1 MNTKSILIG
10 LILLISGIAGGWYLA
25 NMNKFSQKNI
35 EEKQTILL
43 EQIKKV
49 TKLSTVEGKLTE
61 IYSYTDYKNYDWSFL
76 RKQAL
81 IRVTATVAVGYDFEK
96 LAFEID
102 HKKKSITITN
112 IPRAEI
118 LSIDH
123 ELDYYD
129 IKEGVFNSFS
139 TDDYNRINKNAKEY
153 IRSVAQNSALMKTA
167 EQNKDE
173 LLGMLGLIAQGM
185 GYELNIVN
193 TESQNLQ
200 G

>member
-1 MNTKSILIG
+1 MNSKSLIISLVILAAG
-10 LILLISGIAGGWYLA
+10 TAGGWYLA
-25 NMNKFSQKNI
+25 SRSISSPKNI
-35 EEKQTILL
+35 EEKQTVLL

-61 IYSYTDYKNYDWSFL
+61 IYSYKDYKNYDWSFL

-81 IRVTATVAVGYDFEK
+81 VRITATVSVGYDFEK
-96 LAFEID
+96 LKFDID
-102 HKKKSITITN
+102 HKSKTIRILN

-123 ELDYYD
+123 DLDYYD
-129 IKEGVFNSFS
+129 IKEGVFNSFG
-139 TDDYNRINKNAKEY
+139 TEDYNRINQNAKEY
-153 IRSVAQNSALMKTA
+153 IRSVAQNSTLMSAA

-173 LLGMLGLIAQGM
+173 LLEMLKLIARSV
-185 GYELNIVN
+185 GYELSI
-193 TESQNLQ
+193 ESSEIQTLE